1 MTKSIPHI
9 LCLCFILLT
18 WPLPF
23 VAIGQSNHTPETADT
38 LASLAGDLNADS
50 IEDQIVLL
58 KHQPSGESTL
68 VITSGTSTLLTLA
81 CGIPGSVEDDAI
93 WAASEIGTPHDGQML
108 FLPTPNSLAV
118 TQCESNSAHCEY
130 QSWQIE
136 WFDGYFWITRYEHL
150 ERSTVERDINEEHH
164 TVNLKER
171 EALNENIL
179 TRNIPPEHFTRFI
192 EDSLPVSS
200 IEFHASHSHHSVSST
215 DAKGPTWVRDA
226 YTQTNVNPPFQL
238 HHVDQLPTGSDWW
251 ATQIIR
257 TAESEYNYQRF
268 RETFEAEMKKL
279 QEE

>member
-1 MTKSIPHI
+1 MTKSIPYI
-9 LCLCFILLT
+9 LGLHFILLT
-18 WPLPF
+18 WALPF
-23 VAIGQSNHTPETADT
+23 AAAGQSNHAPVTADT
-38 LASLAGDLNADS
+38 LAQLTGDLNADS
-50 IEDQIVLL
+50 IEDLIVLL

-150 ERSTVERDINEEHH
+150 ERSAVERDINEEHH

-179 TRNIPPEHFTRFI
+179 TRNIPPEHFTRFF
-192 EDSLPVSS
+192 EDP
-200 IEFHASHSHHSVSST
+200 SVADVNT
-215 DAKGPTWVRDA
+215 TATEEQGPIWVRDT
-226 YTQTNVNPPFQL
+226 YTQTNVKPPFQL

-251 ATQIIR
+251 APQFIR

-268 RETFEAEMKKL
+268 KEMFEAEMKKL